1 MRQRVRN
8 KEREKRSS
16 SWNERKVK
24 EAVVDYT
31 AMDIFEQAVG
41 GCEGNLRRAQENC
54 EGIF

>member
-1 MRQRVRN
+1 MRQRVRS

-16 SWNERKVK
+16 SWNEKKVK

-31 AMDIFEQAVG
+31 AMDIFEQAGG